1 MDNKLVLAKEIL
13 ELEEELVLAKR
24 HLKLV
29 EDALYELRLHSLG
42 LSEGCM
48 VRSTKTGK
56 IYKFAQMWYY
66 AGPDDKSWIKGHPK
80 RRDGQWATA
89 CTSLRGDWELAG
101 APDATQEEREKH
113 DAASWVEDDQKD
125 E

>member
-80 RRDGQWATA
+80 RWLEAARGTLAT
-89 CTSLRGDWELAG
+89 CQNPG
-101 APDATQEEREKH
+101 AFKALIEEYEAWLVLVRFTTKET
-113 DAASWVEDDQKD
+113 D
-125 E
+125 